1 MALGEKAKSED
12 DLMVIKPTLFGERHD
27 PNLKGSVANL
37 TSHNMGLGQVT
48 RGICKGKYFSS
59 NTMRK
64 DLLNL
69 YVSVWVGKMLLKFV
83 KILDFY

>member
-48 RGICKGKYFSS
+48 RGICKGKYYS
-59 NTMRK
+59 
-64 DLLNL
+64 
-69 YVSVWVGKMLLKFV
+69 LKPRPPEGCNSGAYLGF
-83 KILDFY
+83 

>member
-48 RGICKGKYFSS
+48 RGICKGKYFLSRLQLYIS
-59 NTMRK
+59 IINKTK
-64 DLLNL
+64 VFSQLN
-69 YVSVWVGKMLLKFV
+69 
-83 KILDFY
+83 I